1 MKKLWWRSG
10 NHLVFIRLSD
20 GGIGNIFFGLRLTYL
35 TFVKIFH
42 QYTTPMSP
50 YKSII
55 LFSCVSLLT
64 ISSQA
69 QTLKTT
75 LQELAA
81 ALPEVTDEKN
91 TYTQQ
96 LTFDP
101 DKPYRVTIDLAETA
115 LKDGKGKRF
124 RYELNLAEV
133 DKNLVRRVASTK
145 MLAVS
150 VKTKR
155 TLNAIRF
162 FQDDKQENYQS
173 ELELRAK
180 DSDNMGVIEKLLKQA
195 VPLAEALWEES
206 LKIDLK
212 DLAAVTSWL
221 GKAIKPIEVGG
232 TSYNQSFTG
241 DGRSDLVKLQVETS
255 TGKGTTSEVFRFSLA
270 DLLEQRITYDIK
282 GLKISVE
289 GATQRNLNLIRV
301 DKDGQQKNYENSF
314 QIQCAD
320 PDDAK
325 RIVHVLQKAV
335 PLAKE
340 SLKQVVKTPATKAE
354 ALKWIAANVKSFKG
368 AKGDITQT
376 IGTECATTVAVEI
389 ADEKKKVAYEYALDL
404 GDLTDQEVK
413 LAVKGMDI
421 SIGLQT
427 QGNEKFVRVMK
438 DGVQG
443 NYANNLDIEVPD
455 LETARLL
462 ESYLTYA
469 IKACKQPAVP
479 EDFPWLAKQVA
490 AINTLTPEVTQE
502 FTQQD
507 GAASCKYN
515 FRVNTT
521 TAKSAQEELYEFNLK
536 DMDATQIDLKIVG
549 KNVFVELPVKGK
561 QKLINFYKDGKPSF
575 VEKVLFGVTGIAEGK
590 KFRETLKGLVGGCK

>member
-1 MKKLWWRSG
+1 MIL
-10 NHLVFIRLSD
+10 H
-20 GGIGNIFFGLRLTYL
+20 
-35 TFVKIFH
+35 
-42 QYTTPMSP
+42 
-50 YKSII
+50 KSII
-55 LFSCVSLLT
+55 LFCSVILLT
-64 ISSQA
+64 ISSSA
-69 QTLKTT
+69 QTLKAT
-75 LQELAA
+75 LQELATT
-81 ALPEVTDEKN
+81 LQEVADEKN
-91 TYTQQ
+91 TYIQE

-101 DKPYRVTIDLAETA
+101 DKPYRVTIDLVETA

-155 TLNAIRF
+155 TLNAIRY
-162 FQDDKQENYQS
+162 FQDAEQQNYQS

-180 DSDNMGVIEKLLKQA
+180 DSDNMAAIERLLKQA

-212 DLAAVTSWL
+212 DLGAVTSWL
-221 GKAIKPIEVGG
+221 TKAIKPVVIGE
-232 TSYNQSFTG
+232 TSYNQSFAG
-241 DGRSDLVKLQVETS
+241 DGRSDLVKLQVETNNS
-255 TGKGTTSEVFRFSLA
+255 KGTASEVFRFSLA

-282 GLKISVE
+282 GVKITVE
-289 GATQRNLNLIRV
+289 SATQRNLNLIRV
-301 DKDGQQKNYENSF
+301 DKNGQQENYENSF
-314 QIQCAD
+314 QIYCAD

-340 SLKQVVKTPATKAE
+340 SLKQVVKMPASKAE
-354 ALKWIAANVKSFKG
+354 ALKLIAANTKSFKSD
-368 AKGDITQT
+368 KGDITQT
-376 IGTECATTVAVEI
+376 IGADCATTLVVTI
-389 ADEKKKVAYEYALDL
+389 ADEKKKVAAEYAFDF
-404 GDLTDQEVK
+404 GDLDDREVK
-413 LAVKGMDI
+413 LVVKGMDI

-443 NYANNLDIEVPD
+443 NYTNNLDIEIPD
-455 LETARLL
+455 IETARLM
-462 ESYLTYA
+462 ETYLAYA
-469 IKACKQPAVP
+469 IKECKQPVAP
-479 EDFPWLAKQVA
+479 QDFAWLSKQVVA
-490 AINTLTPEVTQE
+490 LNTLTPEVTQE

-507 GAASCKYN
+507 GGASCKYS

-536 DMDATQIDLKIVG
+536 DMDATKIELKIVG
-549 KNVFVELPVKGK
+549 KNVFVELPTKGK

-575 VEKVLFGVTGIAEGK
+575 VEKVPFGVTGIAEGK
-590 KFRETLKGLVGGCK
+590 QFRETLKVLVEGCK

>member
-1 MKKLWWRSG
+1 
-10 NHLVFIRLSD
+10 
-20 GGIGNIFFGLRLTYL
+20 
-35 TFVKIFH
+35 
-42 QYTTPMSP
+42 MSP
-50 YKSII
+50 YKSILLLCSI
-55 LFSCVSLLT
+55 MSLT
-64 ISSQA
+64 ISSKA
-69 QTLKTT
+69 QTLKAT
-75 LQELAA
+75 LQELATT
-81 ALPEVTDEKN
+81 LQEVTDEKN
-91 TYTQQ
+91 TYIQE

-101 DKPYRVTIDLAETA
+101 DKPYRVTIDLVETA

-133 DKNLVRRVASTK
+133 DKNLVRRVASSK

-155 TLNAIRF
+155 TLNAIRY
-162 FQDDKQENYQS
+162 FQDAEQQNYQN

-180 DSDNMGVIEKLLKQA
+180 DSDNMAAIERLLKQA

-212 DLAAVTSWL
+212 DLGVVTAWL
-221 GKAIKPIEVGG
+221 AKAIKPVVIGE
-232 TSYNQSFTG
+232 TSYNQSFAG
-241 DGRSDLVKLQVETS
+241 DGRSDLVKLQVETNNS
-255 TGKGTTSEVFRFSLA
+255 KGTVSEVFRFSLA

-282 GLKISVE
+282 GLKITVE

-301 DKDGQQKNYENSF
+301 DENGQQENYENSF
-314 QIQCAD
+314 QIYCAD

-340 SLKQVVKTPATKAE
+340 SLKQVVKMPASKAE
-354 ALKWIAANVKSFKG
+354 ALKLIAANTKSFKG
-368 AKGDITQT
+368 DKGDITQT
-376 IGTECATTVAVEI
+376 IGTDCATTVAVTI
-389 ADEKKKVAYEYALDL
+389 ADEKKKVASEYAFDL
-404 GDLTDQEVK
+404 GDLDDREVK

-427 QGNEKFVRVMK
+427 LGNEKFVRVMK
-438 DGVQG
+438 DGAQG
-443 NYANNLDIEVPD
+443 NYVNNLDLEIPD
-455 LETARLL
+455 IETARLM
-462 ESYLTYA
+462 ETYLAYA
-469 IKACKQPAVP
+469 IKECKQPVAP
-479 EDFPWLAKQVA
+479 QDFAWLSKQVVA
-490 AINTLTPEVTQE
+490 LNTLTPEVTQE

-507 GAASCKYN
+507 GGASCKYS

-521 TAKSAQEELYEFNLK
+521 TAKNAQEELYEFNLK
-536 DMDATQIDLKIVG
+536 DMDATKIELKIVG
-549 KNVFVELPVKGK
+549 KNVFVELPTKGK

-590 KFRETLKGLVGGCK
+590 QFRETLKVLVEGCK